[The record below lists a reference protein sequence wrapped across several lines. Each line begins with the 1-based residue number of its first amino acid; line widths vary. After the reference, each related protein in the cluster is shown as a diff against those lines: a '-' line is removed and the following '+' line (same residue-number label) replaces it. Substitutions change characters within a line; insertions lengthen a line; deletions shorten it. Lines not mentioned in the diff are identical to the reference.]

1 MYTCMYIQYI
11 VCVHLCPQ
19 MPFIAVSMTQNSSN
33 NGHFQLF
40 MRPVYTDALL
50 DVIINKYGWE
60 RIIYIYDTDEGTF
73 GEFNVYK

>member
-1 MYTCMYIQYI
+1 
-11 VCVHLCPQ
+11 
-19 MPFIAVSMTQNSSN
+19 
-33 NGHFQLF
+33 

-73 GEFNVYK
+73 GEFNVNN